1 MLEFGGN
8 DLSRLFC
15 INTQL
20 KYTFLPSKIYNDMS
34 YILYTILSNSC
45 QLISTNQLNQGIS
58 L

>member
-34 YILYTILSNSC
+34 YILYTIE
-45 QLISTNQLNQGIS
+45 QYFLIVVN
-58 L
+58 